1 MRIEILPGD
10 SDQKTSI
17 KENTLAQL
25 QAVNEDVQ
33 TLSPEPDDFFQNA
46 TIMQA
51 KKDSTIVTAY
61 LIEQEDKF
69 IKLTI
74 FTNEQENHQDA
85 FVQMAKSLKID

>member
-1 MRIEILPGD
+1 
-10 SDQKTSI
+10 
-17 KENTLAQL
+17 
-25 QAVNEDVQ
+25 
-33 TLSPEPDDFFQNA
+33 
-46 TIMQA
+46 MQA
-51 KKDSTIVTAY
+51 KKDSEIVTAY